1 MTIITPLLIEIFILI
16 VLIVFMFWWV
26 TDSVAMFRAA
36 PFVPSKYEDVEKILK
51 LGEIVEGKN
60 LLELGSG
67 NGETCIRAAERGANA
82 KGIEL
87 NPFLVLLARLKTRRR
102 DVASKCSF
110 IRGDFLRISFPKE
123 TDVIVMFLLPFVM
136 PKLWEKMKRELR
148 PGTIV
153 ISNTFEFPD
162 QKPESR
168 DGKIL
173 RYRL

>member
-1 MTIITPLLIEIFILI
+1 
-16 VLIVFMFWWV
+16 
-26 TDSVAMFRAA
+26 MFRAA

-51 LGEIVEGKN
+51 LGEITSGKN
-60 LLELGSG
+60 MLELGSG
-67 NGETCIRAAERGANA
+67 NGETCIRAAEIGATA
-82 KGIEL
+82 KGVEL
-87 NPFLVLLARLKTRRR
+87 NPFLVLLARWKANKRGVTP
-102 DVASKCSF
+102 KCAF
-110 IRGDFLRISFPKE
+110 MRGDFLRILFQKE
-123 TDVIVMFLLPFVM
+123 TDVVVMFLLPFVM

-173 RYRL
+173 KYRL

>member
-1 MTIITPLLIEIFILI
+1 MITTLLIEII
-16 VLIVFMFWWV
+16 VLIVIIIFLFWWI

-36 PFVPSKYEDVEKILK
+36 PFVASKYEDVEKILK
-51 LGEIVEGKN
+51 LSEITAGKN
-60 LLELGSG
+60 VLELGSG
-67 NGETCIRAAERGANA
+67 NGETCIRAAERGAMA

-87 NPFLVLLARLKTRRR
+87 NPFLVIFARWRAHKRGVT
-102 DVASKCSF
+102 SKCVF
-110 IRGDFLRISFPKE
+110 TGGDFLRIPFPKE
-123 TDVIVMFLLPFVM
+123 TDVVVMFLLPFVM

-153 ISNTFEFPD
+153 ISNTFEFPNRE
-162 QKPESR
+162 PESR